1 MKTNNPIFLV
11 ITIIGLFL
19 LFLQSLLDFS
29 ALVQTELQPKFYAVI
44 GGARLLALCYL
55 VYFGSFYKSLQGKIA
70 MVFFAFL
77 FVGTIFKIMHWNY
90 GEEILVSSSILIA
103 LSYLF
108 RFGLNQ
114 TKHAISWLKLAWVVL
129 IFAIAPW
136 IDTHGP
142 LQKINYLPDYLFWII
157 LIYQSFLMSKGKVK

>member
-1 MKTNNPIFLV
+1 MKTQNPIFLAIV
-11 ITIIGLFL
+11 IIGILL

-29 ALVQTELQPKFYAVI
+29 ALVQTELQPKFYAVLA
-44 GGARLLALCYL
+44 GARLLALMYL
-55 VYFGSFYKSLQGKIA
+55 IYFGTFYKSLQGKIA

-77 FVGTIFKIMHWNY
+77 FIGTIFKIMHWNY
-90 GEEILVSSSILIA
+90 GEEILISSSMLIA

-114 TKHAISWLKLAWVVL
+114 NKHAISWLKLAWVVL
-129 IFAIAPW
+129 IFAVAPW

-142 LQKINYLPDYLFWII
+142 LQKMNYLHDYLFWII
-157 LIYQSFLMSKGKVK
+157 LIYQSFLMSKEKLN